1 VNIFF
6 FHNINTTEIFF
17 YTFLVIVFLFRKWR
31 AGEEEEEGVLE
42 TARLLF
48 IFRYQFNAQLAFN
61 TERIMFGG

>member
-6 FHNINTTEIFF
+6 SIILIQTEIFF

>member
-1 VNIFF
+1 M
-6 FHNINTTEIFF
+6 
-17 YTFLVIVFLFRKWR
+17 FLFRKWR